1 MIFFVIGLL
10 FLLCASFVLSACFS
24 RGPSWLLPTLW
35 IHPVLVNVVVTCV
48 VLRPCV
54 VFLIK
59 NAELSWRV
67 LCVSLCP
74 RGLRFVCVG
83 FCGPT
88 VVCDAPLCGGLHT
101 SLPATNPIQPAVPY
115 LLPPAHHNI
124 VCGVVGCGLR
134 CVTILPVS
142 ESVFTLCVHHR
153 GLCQTTPRSTEWLR
167 ES

>member
-1 MIFFVIGLL
+1 MCILCFVGLL
-10 FLLCASFVLSACFS
+10 FKRPESAVAHVVDTLCVSECGCYMCGLATVCCVSDKKMRSS
-24 RGPSWLLPTLW
+24 RGE
-35 IHPVLVNVVVTCV
+35 C
-48 VLRPCV
+48 
-54 VFLIK
+54 F
-59 NAELSWRV
+59 
-67 LCVSLCP
+67 CVSLCP
-74 RGLRFVCVG
+74 RGLRVVCVG

-88 VVCDAPLCGGLHT
+88 VVCDAPLCGGFHT